1 MLNLNT
7 GCGAFRN
14 QFVTWPTNH
23 CDIYIY
29 ICDNCVIMWCLPQFC
44 GRHQVVK
51 QLKSKTPKA
60 CYMMNMQIC
69 TMLLVSPWFISPAW
83 NTRSD
88 NYFRDALFQ
97 WSVSISNWSC
107 GNNILIE
114 MSWGM
119 MGLHSFECV
128 MFADCFVIL
137 WHAMLLSNRPAWRNM
152 GIYAIHDDV
161 IKWKHLPRYWPFV
174 REIHRSPVNYPHKGQ
189 WRGALMFSVIR
200 VWIIGWINNR

>member
-1 MLNLNT
+1 MVPSEINSSPD
-7 GCGAFRN
+7 
-14 QFVTWPTNH
+14 QQIIVT
-23 CDIYIY
+23 YIS
-29 ICDNCVIMWCLPQFC
+29 DNCVIMWYLPQFC
-44 GRHQVVK
+44 GRHHVVK

-60 CYMMNMQIC
+60 CYMVNMQIC

-97 WSVSISNWSC
+97 WFVSISNWSC

-137 WHAMLLSNRPAWRNM
+137 WHAMLLSNPPAWRNM
-152 GIYAIHDDV
+152 GIYAIDFTGYDQ
-161 IKWKHLPRYWPFV
+161 V
-174 REIHRSPVNYPHKGQ
+174 RLISLAKVNNAEP
-189 WRGALMFSVIR
+189 WCFLRC
-200 VWIIGWINNR
+200 